1 MALDFLFIKDIISNV
16 PDNTNKA
23 PTIAVKDLPISSQDI
38 VDNIFRDADNI
49 NKVKEIVFKVFE
61 FLLAL
66 DFFVI
71 IEIVYNDDTNT
82 PRAPVIAIKLLPIS
96 SQDIVDNIFKDDA
109 STKIA
114 NDMLINDNI
123 VDSEPLLILL
133 ILFNIAIAPRTA
145 VKLITIADIELYK
158 FSVLID
164 ARTKIDAASIDI
176 AKDILNILF
185 IFIPVHRYSNE
196 SFKL

>member
-16 PDNTNKA
+16 PDNASKA

-38 VDNIFRDADNI
+38 VDNIFRD
-49 NKVKEIVFKVFE
+49 
-61 FLLAL
+61 
-66 DFFVI
+66 
-71 IEIVYNDDTNT
+71 
-82 PRAPVIAIKLLPIS
+82 
-96 SQDIVDNIFKDDA
+96 DA
-109 STKIA
+109 TIKIA